1 LLNINT
7 GGKYVKQQS
16 TIKARQELETKMAAV
31 FGEKI
36 KNLST
41 ELQRILLDDMVTA
54 FENRLIVLN
63 RAYLKG
69 GSKAAR

>member
-1 LLNINT
+1 M
-7 GGKYVKQQS
+7 KQQS
-16 TIKARQELETKMAAV
+16 TIKGRRELETKMTAV

-54 FENRLIVLN
+54 FENRLKVLN
-63 RAYLKG
+63 RAYTKSG
-69 GSKAAR
+69 NKAAR